1 LTGVAQAVVDKIVR
15 QHHDVFVG
23 GGNCSQRDDI
33 TLLVRNFNFPM
44 PHALPNSPVA
54 PPVVGFNPI
63 VQRITYQTVDS
74 LSTMPESTND
84 SCPSSNLMILN
95 INFKSIKKFF

>member
-84 SCPSSNLMILN
+84 SCPSSNFN
-95 INFKSIKKFF
+95 DTKNNAFQFKF